1 VSNLLYPSR
10 AEYAV
15 LVVNGEPYPDYVE
28 TVDEHV
34 DDTIVFTLI
43 GSRMQE
49 IKSDGS
55 CFLNHPG
62 FFWYDLGTFVSC
74 FVFTHKVSA
83 RHPTRNER
91 VR

>member
-1 VSNLLYPSR
+1 MSR

-15 LVVNGEPYPDYVE
+15 LLVNGEPYPDYVE

-34 DDTIVFTLI
+34 DDTIVSTLI

-49 IKSDGS
+49 SKSDGS
-55 CFLNHPG
+55 RFLNHPC
-62 FFWYDLGTFVSC
+62 FFWNDWCTFVSC
-74 FVFTHKVSA
+74 FVFTHKASA